1 MKGIVADLFGED
13 RYFSDADAFWTA
25 QNAAIAAKRDACI
38 EAGWSDAVIVPPGE
52 HFSAWEY
59 EKAPKRK
66 GGRVYIDVRANGEV
80 TVHAGYVTR
89 KEARRIEKGEA
100 LNTGHKPPRDRK
112 STRLNSSH

>member
-66 GGRVYIDVRANGEV
+66 GGGVYIDVRATGAEIGRA
-80 TVHAGYVTR
+80 AGRERVGQYV
-89 KEARRIEKGEA
+89 EISVDAV
-100 LNTGHKPPRDRK
+100 
-112 STRLNSSH
+112 